1 MPAQRPFK
9 VGDVVVTLRDAHTG
23 GMGRSRLPAGT
34 LAVVESV
41 KLFGSTADGQSAV
54 FATIPATGET
64 GACFWFSEIELVE
77 DPDA

>member
-34 LAVVESV
+34 LAVVET
-41 KLFGSTADGQSAV
+41 LREFGSTASGQSAV

-64 GACFWFSEIELVE
+64 GACFWFSEIRLVE
-77 DPDA
+77 DTDA